1 MNLENGRELT
11 GKVAIVTG
19 AARNI
24 GRAIA
29 LAFAEGGAAVM
40 VNTRTSIAEAEAVAA
55 EIEAAGGQALVCAAD
70 VTERQAVEGM
80 VAETVAR
87 FGRIDILVNNAAVR
101 REAPFLD
108 IGFEEWREIVAI
120 ILDGAFLCAKAC
132 VPHMIEQ
139 GGGTII
145 NIGGL
150 TGHAGAKQ
158 RVHVIAAKA
167 GVAGMTKALAHDLAE
182 HGITANCVVPGMI
195 DTVRGTSS
203 AVDIVPAHRKTRAPL
218 VGRLGRP
225 EEVAAMVRHL
235 CGPQSRYV
243 TGQTIHVNGGIY
255 LP

>member
-1 MNLENGRELT
+1 MSSENGRELA

-24 GRAIA
+24 GRAMA
-29 LAFAEGGAAVM
+29 LAFAEGGAAVT
-40 VNTRTSIAEAEAVAA
+40 VNTKSSIAEAEAVAS
-55 EIEAAGGQALVCAAD
+55 EIEAAGGQALVHAAD
-70 VTERQAVEGM
+70 VTDPEAVGGM
-80 VAETVAR
+80 VSETVAK
-87 FGRIDILVNNAAVR
+87 FGRVDILVNNAAVR

-108 IGFEEWREIVAI
+108 ISLEDWREILAI

-139 GGGTII
+139 GAGTII

-150 TGHAGAKQ
+150 TGHAGATK
-158 RVHVIAAKA
+158 RAHVIAAKA

-195 DTVRGTSS
+195 ETVRGTPS

-225 EEVAAMVRHL
+225 EDVAAMVRHL
-235 CGPQSRYV
+235 CGPQGRYI

>member
-1 MNLENGRELT
+1 MSSENGREFE
-11 GKVAIVTG
+11 GKVAIITG
-19 AARNI
+19 ASRNI

-29 LAFAEGGAAVM
+29 LSLAEGGAAVT
-40 VNTRTSIAEAEAVAA
+40 VNARTSIAEAEAVAS
-55 EIEAAGGQALVCAAD
+55 EIEAAGGRALVCAAD
-70 VTERQAVEGM
+70 VTDPQAVEGM
-80 VAETVAR
+80 AAETVAK

-101 REAPFLD
+101 REAPFLE

-132 VPHMIEQ
+132 VPRMIKQ
-139 GGGTII
+139 GAGTII

-150 TGHAGAKQ
+150 TGHAGAKK

-167 GVAGMTKALAHDLAE
+167 GVVGLTKALAHDLAE

-195 DTVRGTSS
+195 DTVRGTPS
-203 AVDIVPAHRKTRAPL
+203 AVDIVPVHRKTRAPL

-225 EEVAAMVRHL
+225 EEIAAMVRYL

-243 TGQTIHVNGGIY
+243 TGQTIHVNGGVY

>member
-1 MNLENGRELT
+1 MNLENGRELA

-29 LAFAEGGAAVM
+29 LAFAEGGAAVT

-70 VTERQAVEGM
+70 VTDPEAVEGM
-80 VAETVAR
+80 VAATVAR
-87 FGRIDILVNNAAVR
+87 FGRADILVNNAAVR

-108 IGFEEWREIVAI
+108 IGFEEWREILAI

-150 TGHAGAKQ
+150 TGHAGAKK
-158 RVHVIAAKA
+158 RVHVITAKA

-195 DTVRGTSS
+195 DTVRGTPS